1 MITKMTDIIDKRRG
15 ELIRIKSQ
23 IRQEKI
29 YIQKDESAIERMRK
43 ITGGWSS
50 EQIANRK
57 VKNSLREN
65 EISFLKKR
73 LDGVEKGDFDIEF
86 VGTAKEKKTKELPV
100 AKQKSVIFHKLR
112 SDNNMKREIDKNWQY
127 FVKTRETIPAYMIKK
142 LKNMPNNK
150 GYIWKSIYC
159 YGERPANIGE
169 PVILFETQRDGVL
182 VIHETT
188 EKEYKIW
195 HKKGTAKKIL
205 YSCTPR
211 RKINS
216 VVSSLGNYIKT
227 K

>member
-1 MITKMTDIIDKRRG
+1 MTNIIDKRRG

-23 IRQEKI
+23 IRQEKV
-29 YIQKDESAIERMRK
+29 YIQNDESAIERMRK

-50 EQIANRK
+50 SEQIANRK
-57 VKNSLREN
+57 VKNSLRET
-65 EISFLKKR
+65 EISFLEKR
-73 LDGVEKGDFDIEF
+73 LDGVERGQFDSEF
-86 VGTAKEKKTKELPV
+86 VGTANAKKPKELPV

-127 FVKTRETIPAYMIKK
+127 FVKIKDTIPAYMIKK

-159 YGERPANIGE
+159 YGERPANVGE
-169 PVILFETQRDGVL
+169 PVILFETQKDGVL

-211 RKINS
+211 HKIS
-216 VVSSLGNYIKT
+216 LSVSSLGNYIKT